1 MEVVVNEIIIMEI
14 KMSKLCRYIIVC
26 VLLCVVVA
34 CNRSGVVFNDSV
46 RLQHPTWHKDSV
58 VSFDVNIE
66 DTTLMYESGILVRN
80 SGDYDYQNIWL
91 FVTEIAPDSTCRR
104 DTIQYYLADNY
115 GHWLGSG
122 IGSLYTNLY
131 YYKEE
136 MCYSQVGTY
145 TYIIEQAMR
154 EDELSGITNIGLQI
168 AEKNGKE

>member
-1 MEVVVNEIIIMEI
+1 MEFVVNEIIIMEI
-14 KMSKLCRYIIVC
+14 RMSKLCRYIIVC

-115 GHWLGSG
+115 GRWLGSG

-136 MCYSQVGTY
+136 VRYSQVGTY